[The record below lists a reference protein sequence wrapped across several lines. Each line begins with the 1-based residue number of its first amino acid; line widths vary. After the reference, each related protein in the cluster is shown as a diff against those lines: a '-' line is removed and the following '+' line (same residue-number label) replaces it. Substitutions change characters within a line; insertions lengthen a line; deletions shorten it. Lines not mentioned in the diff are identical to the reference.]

1 MSDIE
6 NNENCDIDLVK
17 NAKAA
22 EAVVDKNL
30 IKTKRKEALD
40 LVNFR
45 KAAKKKE
52 CRSPR
57 RSAGGSGGKKKKKCI
72 CPVCLITNLVGDK
85 IAGRNFFTIPFTNF
99 KLPRFD
105 HLKELIPTFDQNR
118 RPGEKCGACEG
129 TKQIT
134 DHSDDTAKYQ
144 EVAQKI
150 EQNSE
155 KIMQREAQLG
165 LGGTRTTI
173 IQGSDLLFVGLGFN
187 GNKTH
192 ETIPEGAL
200 APTMKGGKI
209 PQQNATKINEV
220 VGKQTSLAW
229 PQSVGNYSIK
239 CANKFSLLAGAGGI
253 TFATPGPLTFSSG
266 ILKFVGPQI
275 SIGCAT
281 GPLAL
286 EGESVNITG
295 KAISVSPTGGELFVK
310 GSINNTGNTTVQGH
324 AHAESMSFVRASCI
338 GTTKSTYSTKANPDV
353 TCTQTATW
361 STKAI
366 AAAALDLKYYMQGIP
381 TDSKTSAFRLMS
393 PAEGQAVS
401 DRMASMGSLAQ
412 PWESKTTGYI
422 LPGTAIKINA
432 AQCPCNY
439 YGPASGVITGT
450 VIAPVNINNFPH
462 IHGIPEMVHKHE
474 IQLPDMDYTSDS
486 PAALRSKVITGAH
499 ESGAPA
505 DPTKDTTT
513 RTAEAKRTV
522 GELSANVKAEATR
535 VRARFTRFR

>member
-17 NAKAA
+17 NAKGAELAA
-22 EAVVDKNL
+22 DKSL
-30 IKTKRKEALD
+30 IKARRKEALD
-40 LVNFR
+40 LVRFK
-45 KAAKKKE
+45 KAAKKKP
-52 CRSPR
+52 CPSPK
-57 RSAGGSGGKKKKKCI
+57 GGGGKGKKKKKCI

-105 HLKELIPTFDQNR
+105 HLKELVPSFDQNR

-192 ETIPEGAL
+192 ETVPEGAL
-200 APTMKGGKI
+200 APAMKGGKI
-209 PQQNATKINEV
+209 PQQNATKVNAV

-275 SIGCAT
+275 SIGCAN

-310 GSINNTGNTTVQGH
+310 GSINNTGNMTVQGH
-324 AHAESMSFVRASCI
+324 SHAESISFVKGSCV

-353 TCTQTATW
+353 SCTQSATW
-361 STKAI
+361 GANSL
-366 AAAALDLKYYMQGIP
+366 AAAALDLKFYMQGIP
-381 TDSKTSAFRLMS
+381 TDSKTSSFRMMS

-401 DRMASMGSLAQ
+401 DRMASMGRLAQ
-412 PWESKTTGYI
+412 PWESKPTGYI

-450 VIAPVNINNFPH
+450 IIAPVNINNFPH

-474 IQLPDMDYTSDS
+474 IQLPDMDYTNDS
-486 PAALRSKVITGAH
+486 PASLRSKVITGAH

-505 DPTKDTTT
+505 DPAKDTTT
-513 RTAEAKRTV
+513 RTAEAKRTAQ
-522 GELSANVKAEATR
+522 ELSANVRAEATR
-535 VRARFTRFR
+535 IRAKITRFRG